1 MEKID
6 VKLKDLSDNESKI
19 IDLNVTNDKIEK
31 TILNN
36 NDTNKGLNIDNNQI
50 KLFKNSNDDC
60 QQTDGLQLDRIMEK
74 NVNIQTNI
82 KRPITYKKKTLFKKF
97 KSL

>member
-50 KLFKNSNDDC
+50 KLFKKSNEEC
-60 QQTDGLQLDRIMEK
+60 QQSEGLQLDKIMEK

-82 KRPITYKKKTLFKKF
+82 KRPIKDKKKTLI
-97 KSL
+97 